1 MDVTRAGMILAILLA
16 ALLVEPTPERPTAGE
31 AAQMVEPT
39 SQRPTIREDALLVD
53 PAPDRPTPREAALLV
68 EPTPLRPMAREQP
81 GGWSFVLGAG
91 VGVLPKY
98 QGSSSLRIL
107 PVPLV
112 EARYGDRFFVSG
124 LGGVGVNVVALPEVH
139 LGVAVAPDFGRSEGS
154 DARLSG
160 WGHIGPGAAG
170 KLFAESRIG
179 PLRGLV
185 GIRHE
190 FGASNGT
197 LADLGVSVGVPLGDR
212 LILTGGPTLTWA
224 DGQYMRAYFGINQ
237 GQLAAASNDRVAT
250 AVFTPGSGFRDL
262 ATSLAAI
269 VILDQHWS
277 VRTFVRGA
285 VLLGDAANSP
295 VTQQAFQIGFGS
307 GVAYRWH

>member
-1 MDVTRAGMILAILLA
+1 MILAILLA

-39 SQRPTIREDALLVD
+39 SQRPTIREAALLVD
-53 PAPDRPTPREAALLV
+53 PAPQRPTL
-68 EPTPLRPMAREQP
+68 REQR

-91 VGVLPKY
+91 VGAVPTY

-107 PVPLV
+107 PLPLV

-170 KLFAESRIG
+170 KVFVESRLG

-197 LADLGVSVGVPLGDR
+197 LADLGVFVNVPLGDR

-224 DGQYMRAYFGINQ
+224 DSRYMRAYFGIDG
-237 GQLAAASNDRVAT
+237 GQFAAASAAHVAT
-250 AVFTPGSGFRDL
+250 AVFTPGSGFRDV

-295 VTQQAFQIGFGS
+295 VTQQKLQIGFGS

>member
-1 MDVTRAGMILAILLA
+1 LDVTRAGVTLAILLA
-16 ALLVEPTPERPTAGE
+16 ALLVEPTPERPTPGE
-31 AAQMVEPT
+31 AAV
-39 SQRPTIREDALLVD
+39 
-53 PAPDRPTPREAALLV
+53 LV
-68 EPTPLRPMAREQP
+68 EPTPQHPARREQP
-81 GGWSFVLGAG
+81 GGWSFLLGAG
-91 VGVLPKY
+91 VGAVPTY

-107 PVPLV
+107 PLPLV

-124 LGGVGVNVVALPEVH
+124 LGGVGVNVVALPEVR

-179 PLRGLV
+179 PLRGLA

-197 LADLGVSVGVPLGDR
+197 LADLGVSVNVPLGDR

-224 DGQYMRAYFGINQ
+224 DGRYMRAYFGIDG
-237 GQLAAASNDRVAT
+237 GQLAAASNARVAT

-295 VTQQAFQIGFGS
+295 VTQQAFQIAFGS